1 MRYQQTQEL
10 LQLLELQLISQN
22 LWAETAPSAAALAST
37 APFACDTLPFEQWL
51 QFIFMPKM
59 QQLIAAQA
67 ALPSNIA
74 IAPMAQYV
82 WAEQPEREAIV
93 LILEQV
99 DALLSR

>member
-22 LWAETAPSAAALAST
+22 LWASTAPSAAALAST

-51 QFIFMPKM
+51 QFIFIPKM
-59 QQLIAAQA
+59 QQLIAIQA
-67 ALPSNIA
+67 PLPSNMA

-82 WAEQPEREAIV
+82 WAAQPEREPIV
-93 LILEQV
+93 LTLEQLDV
-99 DALLSR
+99 LLSR